1 MTIFDKIKNIPE
13 SVQINI
19 VGSLCVITFFLII
32 LSPVIYVAITGNT
45 FSTQKDVS
53 VVPSPKVTLSV
64 RYSGSERWFTDS
76 IEIGKNLTI
85 QSAFGLYVS
94 SEATFNLGTAEKP
107 KPHIDGSKV
116 VVTCDGRK
124 VFEMSVHASSL
135 DTWAFTAY
143 CSGNE
148 YRLSRGV
155 QKDFYDLPTA
165 DGTVNQILELRKD

>member
-1 MTIFDKIKNIPE
+1 MNVLDKLKNIPIPLAWKPLLRQL
-13 SVQINI
+13 VF
-19 VGSLCVITFFLII
+19 VMVIIGALALTTKYLYQKQQ
-32 LSPVIYVAITGNT
+32 PVPA
-45 FSTQKDVS
+45 K
-53 VVPSPKVTLSV
+53 PPAEVTLSV
-64 RYSGSERWFTDS
+64 RYNGSERWFTDS
-76 IEIGKNLTI
+76 IEIGKNLAI
-85 QSAFGLYVS
+85 QSAFSLYVS
-94 SEATFNLGTAEKP
+94 SEAIFNLGTAEKP

-155 QKDFYDLPTA
+155 QKDFYDLPA
-165 DGTVNQILELRKD
+165 SDRTVNQILELRKD

>member
-1 MTIFDKIKNIPE
+1 MNVLDKLKNIPIPLAWKPLLRQL
-13 SVQINI
+13 VF
-19 VGSLCVITFFLII
+19 GMLII
-32 LSPVIYVAITGNT
+32 GALALTTKYLYQKQQPVPA
-45 FSTQKDVS
+45 K
-53 VVPSPKVTLSV
+53 PPAEVTLSV

-76 IEIGKNLTI
+76 IEIGKNLEI

-124 VFEMSVHASSL
+124 VFEMSVHSSSL